1 MTRQSDTISIN
12 ERPAKD
18 LGIELIRIISMFLI
32 VCQHFLN
39 HGAILKNAG
48 ENEFFLNLIHVL
60 FAPSVNLFVLITG
73 YFGVNTRR
81 LKVKKGVELW
91 LQVLFYSIVMLPIA
105 AAFGANISNAY
116 VYTRFAPI
124 IYRCYWFFSAYFI
137 LFLLIPFLSA
147 MIGAITKKQH
157 LMLVIGIFVCAYL
170 STRFDITKV
179 LSLANGYSVLWFI
192 MLFCVGAYLRKYPI
206 KIKRVYL
213 IIAYLVTVV
222 LHMVFRYYFNDTSKL
237 VNLLI
242 YCNTNYSDV
251 LTLFAAVCIFLIFC
265 GIKSN
270 GSLLHRFICYI
281 GGCTF
286 GVYLFHEAPQFRGI
300 IYDKI
305 FVTSKYWGHP
315 QASLI
320 VIGFSLIL
328 FTAGCAMES
337 LRKLIFLTVKTVI
350 ARIKKEMNT
359 PESEK

>member
-1 MTRQSDTISIN
+1 MELLKNNEASLIILLILAVRTTMTLAANSAGITGGTFIPILALGALVASAVGEALLALGVDSGLYTIIII
-12 ERPAKD
+12 
-18 LGIELIRIISMFLI
+18 LGITACVSGSMKMPLTAIIF
-32 VCQHFLN
+32 
-39 HGAILKNAG
+39 
-48 ENEFFLNLIHVL
+48 
-60 FAPSVNLFVLITG
+60 SVEAL
-73 YFGVNTRR
+73 
-81 LKVKKGVELW
+81 
-91 LQVLFYSIVMLPIA
+91 SCH
-105 AAFGANISNAY
+105 ANI
-116 VYTRFAPI
+116 
-124 IYRCYWFFSAYFI
+124 
-137 LFLLIPFLSA
+137 IPV
-147 MIGAITKKQH
+147 
-157 LMLVIGIFVCAYL
+157 VIAVF
-170 STRFDITKV
+170 
-179 LSLANGYSVLWFI
+179 
-192 MLFCVGAYLRKYPI
+192 
-206 KIKRVYL
+206 
-213 IIAYLVTVV
+213 IAYLVTVV

-328 FTAGCAMES
+328 FTAGFAMES
-337 LRKLIFLTVKTVI
+337 LRKLIFLAVKTVI
-350 ARIKKEMNT
+350 ARIKNEMNT